1 LSDDLVAY
9 SGQLKTEN
17 AELKRKLSVLSID
30 QKQIKSQLEIKSK
43 MLEDLQQ
50 KYSKSQLIQTTG
62 LEVNPKSSST
72 YE

>member
-9 SGQLKTEN
+9 SGQLKTKN

-50 KYSKSQLIQTTG
+50 KYSKSQLI
-62 LEVNPKSSST
+62 
-72 YE
+72 